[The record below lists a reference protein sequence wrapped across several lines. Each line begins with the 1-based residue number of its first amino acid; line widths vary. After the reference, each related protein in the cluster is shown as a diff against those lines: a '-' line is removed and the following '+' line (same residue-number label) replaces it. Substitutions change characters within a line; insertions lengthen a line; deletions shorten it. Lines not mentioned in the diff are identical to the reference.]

1 MNKISFRLAYIA
13 VLSLWLAIPAAAQLS
28 GIRYTV
34 APRADYVLYDGNA
47 ALKNLTTLSGRV
59 GFGFGEYLELSAVG
73 RYSPA
78 AQTDFA
84 GFSDLGDP
92 AVFLFDRLRTR
103 DTKLIQY
110 GADLKVNFG
119 RGRAVPYASIG
130 TGVLS
135 LSPDGLDRSETIY
148 LGGSVGLLYRWQ
160 DRITFTLEAQ
170 RHGWRQNAS
179 VLLSDGDLTSVALA
193 REDFNTIGVGYYA
206 IGAGVSFDLGGRSRG
221 TLTELDRAMSQQF
234 GRGFSAVRLEV
245 EPFAG
250 QVKFAQELGY
260 DESQRMTGVSAG
272 VDLGPYLGL
281 RGFYWRGLTDEGS
294 LAFEDLQAYGGE
306 LKLRFGSPA
315 RRFRPALTL
324 GGGYLDARGDYGVEG
339 AEDQPFAMA
348 GLGTSV
354 SAGRYLSVHG
364 GVKTLLTS
372 TESPDAI
379 ASPTS
384 VNSSLMYY
392 GGVTFELGRSGIRAQ
407 RDSPV
412 ASAQSTIDPELAA
425 LRAELERQR
434 QLVEELTAASAAASA
449 TSRAPDTMAVVRP
462 GMNGDFATVADSP
475 VLSDTTSAAQKLV
488 TEGAESAPAAK
499 AVALEKRRDW
509 ITVPVPDEG
518 EIYIR
523 FGAAAQTQDAVYY
536 LDPATGE
543 LRPALT
549 AQAAQPARVVE
560 QTSDSTTVMGLT
572 AQDVRRIV
580 AETTRQAPA
589 RTDSTAATAPSVD
602 LAAFEARLEAR
613 FNELDRRLTERSQ
626 AEAETQAPARP
637 AAGNGIPATPN
648 GTEAA
653 SSEST
658 PSLALDSV
666 TPLTGYNLNSPRT
679 FLLGGRVEMARPGS
693 AYSVLADF
701 IMGFGGRTTLYAGVN
716 AVVDFAIPKTGG
728 AELYLGP
735 GVGFLSDGDSQLVLN
750 TLLGAR
756 YPLRNGKV
764 IGEFQTQDLFNNNR
778 VLVGYRFA
786 F

>member
-1 MNKISFRLAYIA
+1 MTKTSFRLAHLFA
-13 VLSLWLAIPAAAQLS
+13 LSLWLAVPAAAQLS
-28 GIRYTV
+28 GIRYTL
-34 APRADYVLYDGNA
+34 APRADYVLYDDNA
-47 ALKNLTTLSGRV
+47 ALKDLATLSGRV

-73 RYSPA
+73 RYAPA
-78 AQTDFA
+78 AQTDFS

-92 AVFLFDRLRTR
+92 TVFLFDQLPAR
-103 DTKLIQY
+103 DTKLLQY

-148 LGGSVGLLYRWQ
+148 LGGTLGLLYRWQ

-179 VLLSDGDLTSVALA
+179 VLLSDGDLTAVALA

-250 QVKFAQELGY
+250 QVDFATELGY
-260 DESQRMTGVSAG
+260 AESQRMSGVSAG

-306 LKLRFGSPA
+306 LKMRFGSPA
-315 RRFRPALTL
+315 RRFRPALSI
-324 GGGYLDARGDYGVEG
+324 GGGYLDALGDYGVEG

-354 SAGRYLSVHG
+354 SAGRFFSVHG

-384 VNSSLMYY
+384 VNTSWMYY
-392 GGVTFELGRSGIRAQ
+392 GGVTFELGRSGIRA
-407 RDSPV
+407 RKETPV
-412 ASAQSTIDPELAA
+412 ASVEPGIDPELAA

-434 QLVEELTAASAAASA
+434 QLVEELTVASAAANAASVPTEAKPIVTGVSA
-449 TSRAPDTMAVVRP
+449 EVVTVVDSLASPDSSTVLQKVVMEESMP
-462 GMNGDFATVADSP
+462 VTKTV
-475 VLSDTTSAAQKLV
+475 VQ
-488 TEGAESAPAAK
+488 
-499 AVALEKRRDW
+499 EKRRDW

-523 FGAAAQTQDAVYY
+523 FGAAAQAQDAVYY

-543 LRPALT
+543 LRPALS
-549 AQAAQPARVVE
+549 AQAAQPARSLD
-560 QTSDSTTVMGLT
+560 QTADSTAAMGLT
-572 AQDVRRIV
+572 ADDVRRIV
-580 AETTRQAPA
+580 AETTGSAPA
-589 RTDSTAATAPSVD
+589 KSDS
-602 LAAFEARLEAR
+602 
-613 FNELDRRLTERSQ
+613 
-626 AEAETQAPARP
+626 
-637 AAGNGIPATPN
+637 
-648 GTEAA
+648 
-653 SSEST
+653 
-658 PSLALDSV
+658 
-666 TPLTGYNLNSPRT
+666 
-679 FLLGGRVEMARPGS
+679 
-693 AYSVLADF
+693 
-701 IMGFGGRTTLYAGVN
+701 
-716 AVVDFAIPKTGG
+716 
-728 AELYLGP
+728 
-735 GVGFLSDGDSQLVLN
+735 
-750 TLLGAR
+750 
-756 YPLRNGKV
+756 
-764 IGEFQTQDLFNNNR
+764 
-778 VLVGYRFA
+778 
-786 F
+786 